1 MHCGRMC
8 ACLATRFLRLALRPR
23 NLPPKRRVGTIFVKN
38 WYWLGGHLRA
48 QLRGGGSM
56 PIFAV
61 GPRRNRVYTQA
72 REPALY
78 CCLRPEISPAAKCWP
93 ELRCSPVLSIWP
105 PKPSKQPNVRVPHLP
120 MESWSGINQVTEPP
134 AVMLLESDRE
144 LAPGQWQVGGL
155 LCGRRMAC
163 LCHHTKHTP
172 LPATD

>member
-1 MHCGRMC
+1 MWRKLLLVKISPVSFCSASMHCGRMC

-93 ELRCSPVLSIWP
+93 ELRCMLPGLKHLTTKTLETTNYACTP
-105 PKPSKQPNVRVPHLP
+105 PSHGKLVGNQPS
-120 MESWSGINQVTEPP
+120 
-134 AVMLLESDRE
+134 D
-144 LAPGQWQVGGL
+144 
-155 LCGRRMAC
+155 
-163 LCHHTKHTP
+163 
-172 LPATD
+172 